1 MNMMKPLHFLTT
13 MACREQRPQKALGA
27 RPQKVRFIRNQRP
40 RGVWLGQQR
49 QAVHGRGPVATA
61 SAALRSF
68 FW

>member
-1 MNMMKPLHFLTT
+1 

-40 RGVWLGQQR
+40 RDVWLGQQR
-49 QAVHGRGPVATA
+49 QTVHGRGPVATA